1 MTPTMVD
8 AVDGDKQVVVE
19 AMGGLVDSGFAI
31 WSVSH
36 GGWPLLLLLESGEQ
50 FELRP
55 TTVRR
60 TR

>member
-8 AVDGDKQVVVE
+8 PADGDKQVVVDAIE
-19 AMGGLVDSGFAI
+19 SLVDSGFAI
-31 WSVSH
+31 WSLSDK
-36 GGWPLLLLLESGEQ
+36 GLPLLLFESGEE

-55 TTVRR
+55 TTLRR

>member
-8 AVDGDKQVVVE
+8 AADGDKQVVVE
-19 AMGGLVDSGFAI
+19 AMEGLVGSGFAI

-36 GGWPLLLLLESGEQ
+36 EGCGEE

>member
-8 AVDGDKQVVVE
+8 AADGDKQVVVE
-19 AMGGLVDSGFAI
+19 AMEGLVDSGFAI

-36 GGWPLLLLLESGEQ
+36 EGWPLLLLESGEE

>member
-8 AVDGDKQVVVE
+8 VADGDKQVVVE
-19 AMGGLVDSGFAI
+19 AMESLVDLGLAI
-31 WSVSH
+31 WSVSQ
-36 GGWPLLLLLESGEQ
+36 GGWPLLLLESGEG

-55 TTVRR
+55 TTLRR

>member
-8 AVDGDKQVVVE
+8 AADGDKQVVVE
-19 AMGGLVDSGFAI
+19 AIESLVDSGFAT

-36 GGWPLLLLLESGEQ
+36 EGWPLLLFESGEE

-55 TTVRR
+55 TTLRR